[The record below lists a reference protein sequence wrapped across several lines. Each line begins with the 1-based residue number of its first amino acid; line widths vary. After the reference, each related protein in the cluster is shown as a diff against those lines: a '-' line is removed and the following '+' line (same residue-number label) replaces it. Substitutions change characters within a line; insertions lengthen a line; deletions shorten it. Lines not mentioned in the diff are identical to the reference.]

1 MGSAGIEGVI
11 MQERS
16 VNRGYSTIRSALP
29 LRGNIRSSP
38 FHTNVTVRDFFTLA
52 TCYPQRNLLTIRIS
66 RHERRQEEDGLSSMH
81 GALELLSVTNN
92 PSAGME
98 PRVSTYRASGLFEMI
113 ELDKANGPDLL
124 LLFESVQDLAEL
136 DSIFHTAIRS

>member
-1 MGSAGIEGVI
+1 
-11 MQERS
+11 
-16 VNRGYSTIRSALP
+16 
-29 LRGNIRSSP
+29 
-38 FHTNVTVRDFFTLA
+38 
-52 TCYPQRNLLTIRIS
+52 
-66 RHERRQEEDGLSSMH
+66 MH

-113 ELDKANGPDLL
+113 ELEKANGPDLL
-124 LLFESVQDLAEL
+124 LLFESVQHLAEL